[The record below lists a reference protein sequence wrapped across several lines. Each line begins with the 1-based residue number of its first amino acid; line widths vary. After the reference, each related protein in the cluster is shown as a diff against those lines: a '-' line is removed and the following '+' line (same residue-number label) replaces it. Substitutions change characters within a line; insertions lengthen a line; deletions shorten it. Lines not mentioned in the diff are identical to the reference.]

1 MFRSLKSLYFSNR
14 KNYTFNEDFII
25 SDFIISENKVSFKL
39 LTFFDDFG
47 IEEFIILDKQ
57 LHELFNSKEVVFS
70 VDKISFCESLKREVK
85 LLVCVCSS
93 SDSFISV
100 L

>member
-57 LHELFNSKEVVFS
+57 LHEPVSYTHLTLPTICS
-70 VDKISFCESLKREVK
+70 V
-85 LLVCVCSS
+85 
-93 SDSFISV
+93 
-100 L
+100 